1 MGIGVGIDG
10 VGVALGVGVNAT
22 VAGGIGANVAVGTT
36 AVCWVGSCVAVG
48 EAVRLAGI
56 SKVGVTGTDGVAPGI
71 SVEGEVVAP
80 PPQAAK
86 ANVSATKAR
95 AERNGV
101 RRSIARFYI
110 GQVHSPI

>member
-1 MGIGVGIDG
+1 MNAI
-10 VGVALGVGVNAT
+10 VAV
-22 VAGGIGANVAVGTT
+22 GIGAGVAVGTT

-48 EAVRLAGI
+48 AAVRPAGT
-56 SKVGVTGTDGVAPGI
+56 SEVGVTGTDGVALGI

-80 PPQAAK
+80 PHQAAK

-101 RRSIARFYI
+101 RRSIARFYL